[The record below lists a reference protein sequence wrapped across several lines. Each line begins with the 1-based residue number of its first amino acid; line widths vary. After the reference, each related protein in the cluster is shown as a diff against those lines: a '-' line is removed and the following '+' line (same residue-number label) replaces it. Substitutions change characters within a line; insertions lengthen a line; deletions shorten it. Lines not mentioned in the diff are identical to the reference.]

1 MKKRSELPQ
10 INEAGDGRAP
20 LDGDR
25 QFVAALWRGM
35 EVLRVFAPRDD
46 GLSNQE
52 IAARTGF
59 SPSTVSRL
67 TYTLSVMGH
76 LRYVARDGRYRLGM
90 PVLGL
95 GLACLAGL
103 AIRHVAHP
111 MMQELADFAGAGT
124 LVSLSMREGLAMTY
138 IHSVRSD
145 TQMSLSLDLG
155 TRINLARS
163 SAGRV
168 WLAASPAEERE
179 AVLTRIA
186 AEEAGG
192 AALVGPIRES
202 LAGIRERG
210 YALNIGGW
218 RPGVNV
224 VAVPIA
230 PQGADQTVYALGCG
244 GPSFRLTPEYL
255 EGEIAPRLL
264 DIARRIAASR
274 PG

>member
-10 INEAGDGRAP
+10 IPEAGDGRAP

-25 QFVAALWRGM
+25 QFVTALWRGL
-35 EVLRVFAPRDD
+35 EVLRVFGPRDD

-67 TYTLSVMGH
+67 TYTLTVMGH
-76 LRYVARDGRYRLGM
+76 LRYVARDGRYRLGL

-103 AIRHVAHP
+103 AIRQIAHP
-111 MMQELADFAGAGT
+111 MMQELADFAGPGN

-138 IHSVRSD
+138 IHSVRAD
-145 TQMSLSLDLG
+145 TQMALTLDLG

-168 WLAASPAEERE
+168 WLAASPETERE
-179 AVLTRIA
+179 AVLTRIL
-186 AEEAGG
+186 AEEPGG
-192 AALVGPIRES
+192 AALIGPLRVDLSEVT
-202 LAGIRERG
+202 RRG
-210 YALNIGGW
+210 YALNLGGW
-218 RPGVNV
+218 RPGVNAAA
-224 VAVPIA
+224 VAIA

-244 GPSFRLTPEYL
+244 GPSYRLTPEVL
-255 EGEIAPRLL
+255 EGEIIPRLL
-264 DIARRIAASR
+264 DIARRITASR

>member
-10 INEAGDGRAP
+10 IAEAGDGRAP

-35 EVLRVFAPRDD
+35 EVLRVFGPRDD

-103 AIRHVAHP
+103 AIRQIAHP
-111 MMQELADFAGAGT
+111 LMQELADFAGPGN
-124 LVSLSMREGLAMTY
+124 LVSLSMREGLSMTY
-138 IHSVRSD
+138 IHSVRAE

-168 WLAASPAEERE
+168 WLAACPDEERE
-179 AVLTRIA
+179 VVLARIA
-186 AEEAGG
+186 TEEAGG
-192 AALVGPIRES
+192 PALVRSLRE
-202 LAGIRERG
+202 GIEAVRTKG

-230 PQGADQTVYALGCG
+230 PQGSDQTVYALGCG
-244 GPSFRLTPEYL
+244 GPSYRLTPEYL

-264 DIARRIAASR
+264 DITRRIAASR

>member
-1 MKKRSELPQ
+1 MKKRSGLPQ
-10 INEAGDGRAP
+10 ISEVADGRVP

-25 QFVAALWRGM
+25 QFVTALWRGM
-35 EVLRVFAPRDD
+35 EVLRVFGPRDD

-103 AIRHVAHP
+103 AIRQIAHP
-111 MMQELADFAGAGT
+111 MMQELADFAGPGN
-124 LVSLSMREGLAMTY
+124 LVSLSMREGLSMTY
-138 IHSVRSD
+138 IHSVRAD
-145 TQMSLSLDLG
+145 RQMSLSLDLG

-168 WLAASPAEERE
+168 WLASSPEEERE
-179 AVLTRIA
+179 AVLSRIT
-186 AEEAGG
+186 AEEPEGP
-192 AALVGPIRES
+192 ALATELRNS
-202 LAGIRERG
+202 LPAVITQG
-210 YALNIGGW
+210 YALNLGRW

-230 PQGADQTVYALGCG
+230 PQGPDQTVYALGCG
-244 GPSFRLTPEYL
+244 GASYRMTPSVL